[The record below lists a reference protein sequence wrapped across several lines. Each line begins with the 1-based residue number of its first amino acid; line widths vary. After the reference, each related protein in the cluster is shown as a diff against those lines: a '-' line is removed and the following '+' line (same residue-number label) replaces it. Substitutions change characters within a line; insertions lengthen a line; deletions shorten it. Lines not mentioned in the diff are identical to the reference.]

1 MNSHDILKHLSVE
14 GSKFL
19 LVDDQFKKISV
30 FYNQTRNV
38 VEITKNKE
46 VVKNLK
52 NCLKNIEIVQKGLSS
67 YLDSKRMNFP
77 RFFSLSDG

>member
-1 MNSHDILKHLSVE
+1 MNSHDILKQLSVE

-38 VEITKNKE
+38 LDITKNKE

-67 YLDSKRMNFP
+67 YLDSKRMNFA